1 MEPLF
6 LVTILNC
13 QQVNA
18 IANRLQGIALLTQQ
32 QKIEIVT
39 ELRKSVSSCPVVIKG
54 NEPKKKSSN

>member
-13 QQVNA
+13 QQVSL
-18 IANRLQGIALLTQQ
+18 IANRLQGIALLTPQ

-39 ELRKSVSSCPVVIKG
+39 ELRKSVPSCPVVIKG